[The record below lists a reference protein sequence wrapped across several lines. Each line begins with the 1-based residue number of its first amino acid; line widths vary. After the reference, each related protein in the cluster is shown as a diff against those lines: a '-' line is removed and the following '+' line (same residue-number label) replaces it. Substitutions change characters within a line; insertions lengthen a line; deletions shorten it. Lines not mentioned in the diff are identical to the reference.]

1 MNYRIATITL
11 TLVMLVAVV
20 AAADV
25 EKAEKAANEF
35 LNQVKTAVWAASI
48 ASVGILL
55 ADVVYTLFVR
65 RRGLPE
71 LFGSAWFWVPFTII
85 MVPIILYIVA
95 QFSPEVKSVYDKI
108 TEGRCPFLYCPK

>member
-1 MNYRIATITL
+1 MNYRTIVVVL
-11 TLVMLVAVV
+11 TILAAVV

-25 EKAEKAANEF
+25 GKAEQFASEF
-35 LNQVKTAVWAASI
+35 LDQVKTAVWAVSI

-71 LFGSAWFWVPFTII
+71 LFGSAWFWVPFIII
-85 MVPIILYIVA
+85 MVPIILYIVS
-95 QFSPEVKSVYDKI
+95 QFSPEVKSIYDRI
-108 TEGRCPFLYCPK
+108 VEGRCPFLYCPR

>member
-1 MNYRIATITL
+1 MNYKTIAIALL
-11 TLVMLVAVV
+11 TLAAVAV
-20 AAADV
+20 AADV
-25 EKAEKAANEF
+25 GKAEQAATEF
-35 LNQVKTAVWAASI
+35 LNNVKTAVWAASL

-55 ADVVYTLFVR
+55 GDVVYTLFVR

-71 LFGSAWFWVPFTII
+71 LFGSAWFWVPLVII

-108 TEGRCPFLYCPK
+108 VEGRCPFLYCPQ